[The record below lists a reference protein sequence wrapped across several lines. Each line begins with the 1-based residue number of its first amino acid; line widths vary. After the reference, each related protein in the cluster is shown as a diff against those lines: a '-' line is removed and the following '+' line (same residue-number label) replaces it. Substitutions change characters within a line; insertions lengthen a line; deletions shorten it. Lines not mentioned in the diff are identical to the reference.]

1 MEAAHPGHDRPLIQL
16 TPRARWAV
24 MGAVLLGLFLS
35 ALDQT
40 VVGTAL
46 PRIVTDLHGNG
57 LYTWVVTSYL
67 LASTITVPIYGKLSD
82 IYGRK
87 RMLLI
92 GISLFLAG
100 SWLSGISQDMT

>member
-1 MEAAHPGHDRPLIQL
+1 MLYSITGLFYLAPDTLAGKVRPMAQMNPAANGSAAPQIQL
-16 TPRARWAV
+16 TPGRRNAV
-24 MGAVLLGLFLS
+24 LFAVLLGLFLS

-67 LASTITVPIYGKLSD
+67 LTTTITVPRSEE
-82 IYGRK
+82 R
-87 RMLLI
+87 RV
-92 GISLFLAG
+92 
-100 SWLSGISQDMT
+100 